1 MYPSLISDFHYDLTL
16 QPENTR
22 ETAMTDRQVILS
34 NSEALVSEDLE
45 LSFRAVRADQSPG
58 GVVPR

>member
-1 MYPSLISDFHYDLTL
+1 
-16 QPENTR
+16 
-22 ETAMTDRQVILS
+22 MTERQVILS
-34 NSEALVSEDLE
+34 NQEALVGEDLE